1 MGKTINWIKIKNEY
15 LNTNI
20 SQRKLADKYKIS
32 FNTLKDRANREKW
45 ADLRK
50 EQHNKIALKTQQI
63 TEEKIIQEEV
73 DRITSIL
80 STADALQEKII
91 QSMGQLDIYIDMYG
105 KKHETDVIDVAKVR
119 KLVSAL
125 KDLSEI
131 VNKND
136 KTDNDKKLDKIL
148 EMIGGVI

>member
-1 MGKTINWIKIKNEY
+1 LGKTINWIKIKNEY

-50 EQHNKIALKTQQI
+50 VQHNKIALKTQQI
-63 TEEKIIQEEV
+63 TEEIIIQEEV

-91 QSMGQLDIYIDMYG
+91 QSMGQLDVYIDMYG
-105 KKHETDVIDVAKVR
+105 KKHETDIIDVAKVR

>member
-1 MGKTINWIKIKNEY
+1 LGKTINWIKIKNEY

-50 EQHNKIALKTQQI
+50 VQHNKIALKTQQI
-63 TEEKIIQEEV
+63 TEEIIIQEEV

-80 STADALQEKII
+80 STADTLQEKITE
-91 QSMGQLDIYIDMYG
+91 SMGQLGIYIDMYG
-105 KKHETDVIDVAKVR
+105 RKHETDVIDVAKVR

-136 KTDNDKKLDKIL
+136 RTDNDKKLDKIL

>member
-50 EQHNKIALKTQQI
+50 VQHNKIALKTQQI
-63 TEEKIIQEEV
+63 TEEIIIQEEV

-80 STADALQEKII
+80 STADTLQEKITE
-91 QSMGQLDIYIDMYG
+91 SMGQLGIYIDMYG
-105 KKHETDVIDVAKVR
+105 RKHETDVIDVAKVR

-136 KTDNDKKLDKIL
+136 RTDNDKKLDKIL

>member
-1 MGKTINWIKIKNEY
+1 
-15 LNTNI
+15 
-20 SQRKLADKYKIS
+20 
-32 FNTLKDRANREKW
+32 
-45 ADLRK
+45 
-50 EQHNKIALKTQQI
+50 
-63 TEEKIIQEEV
+63 
-73 DRITSIL
+73 
-80 STADALQEKII
+80 
-91 QSMGQLDIYIDMYG
+91 MYG